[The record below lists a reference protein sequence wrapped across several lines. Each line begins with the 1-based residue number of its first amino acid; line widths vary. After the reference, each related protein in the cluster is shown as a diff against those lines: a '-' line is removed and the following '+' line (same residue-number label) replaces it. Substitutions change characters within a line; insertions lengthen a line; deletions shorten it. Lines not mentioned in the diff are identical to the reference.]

1 MADFIKKIW
10 RNKELRKNLLIVL
23 GILIV
28 FRIMSHIPIPG
39 VNLDALKKFF
49 DSNEVF
55 GLINVFS
62 GGAMSQF
69 SIVTLGVAPYINAS
83 IIMQLLTVVMPR
95 LEALQ
100 KEGERGQFKINQYTR
115 YLTVPL
121 AIVESY
127 GFILLLS
134 RASGGEPIITSLSP
148 FFLISAVITMTAGTV
163 LLMWLG
169 ELISERGVGNGLSLI
184 IFSGIVAQ
192 IPQSIQQIYV
202 NYNASQLLTIIGFA
216 FLALAIIMGIVVITE
231 GQRKIPV
238 TYAKRVRGLKMYG
251 GVSTHL
257 PIRVTQAGVIP
268 IIFAMSLMIFPEVIA
283 KFLSNAKTEFI
294 ANTAKTVGS
303 LFQTGTWFFSIFYF
317 LLVVAFTYFYTSVI
331 FKPDQVAENI
341 QKQGGFIPGLRPGNQ
356 TSDYLRRV
364 VNRITLAGA
373 VFFGVVAV
381 LPFIMQQFTGIKSL
395 VIGGTGLL
403 IVVSVAIEFMKQI
416 EAQLVMKSY
425 ENY

>member
-39 VNLDALKKFF
+39 ANLDALKKFF

-303 LFQTGTWFFSIFYF
+303 LFQTGTWFFSFFYF

>member
-127 GFILLLS
+127 GFTLLLS

>member
-39 VNLDALKKFF
+39 ANLDALKKFF

>member
-39 VNLDALKKFF
+39 ANLDALKKFF

-127 GFILLLS
+127 GFTLLLS

-216 FLALAIIMGIVVITE
+216 LLALAIIMGIVVITE

>member
-127 GFILLLS
+127 GFTLLLS

-303 LFQTGTWFFSIFYF
+303 LFQTGTWFFSFFYF

>member
-39 VNLDALKKFF
+39 ANLDALKKFF

-127 GFILLLS
+127 GFTLLLS

-303 LFQTGTWFFSIFYF
+303 LFQTGTWFFSFFYF

>member
-39 VNLDALKKFF
+39 TNLDALKKFF

-303 LFQTGTWFFSIFYF
+303 LFQTGTWFFSFFYF

>member
-39 VNLDALKKFF
+39 ANLDALKKFF

-127 GFILLLS
+127 GFTLLLS

>member
-216 FLALAIIMGIVVITE
+216 LLALAIIMGIVVITE

>member
-303 LFQTGTWFFSIFYF
+303 LFQTGTWFFSFFYF

>member
-127 GFILLLS
+127 GFTLLLS

-303 LFQTGTWFFSIFYF
+303 LFQTGTWFFSFFYF

-416 EAQLVMKSY
+416 EAQLIMKSY

>member
-39 VNLDALKKFF
+39 TNLDALKKFF

-127 GFILLLS
+127 GFTLLLS

-303 LFQTGTWFFSIFYF
+303 LFQTGTWFFSFFYF

>member
-127 GFILLLS
+127 GFTLLLS

-202 NYNASQLLTIIGFA
+202 IYNASQLLTIIGFA

-303 LFQTGTWFFSIFYF
+303 LFQTGTWFFSFFYF

>member
-184 IFSGIVAQ
+184 I
-192 IPQSIQQIYV
+192 
-202 NYNASQLLTIIGFA
+202 
-216 FLALAIIMGIVVITE
+216 
-231 GQRKIPV
+231 KI
-238 TYAKRVRGLKMYG
+238 
-251 GVSTHL
+251 
-257 PIRVTQAGVIP
+257 IRV
-268 IIFAMSLMIFPEVIA
+268 
-283 KFLSNAKTEFI
+283 
-294 ANTAKTVGS
+294 
-303 LFQTGTWFFSIFYF
+303 
-317 LLVVAFTYFYTSVI
+317 
-331 FKPDQVAENI
+331 
-341 QKQGGFIPGLRPGNQ
+341 
-356 TSDYLRRV
+356 
-364 VNRITLAGA
+364 
-373 VFFGVVAV
+373 
-381 LPFIMQQFTGIKSL
+381 
-395 VIGGTGLL
+395 
-403 IVVSVAIEFMKQI
+403 
-416 EAQLVMKSY
+416 
-425 ENY
+425 

>member
-134 RASGGEPIITSLSP
+134 RTSGGEPIITSLSP

>member
-216 FLALAIIMGIVVITE
+216 LLALAIIMGIVVITE

-303 LFQTGTWFFSIFYF
+303 LFQTGTWFFSFFYF

>member
-10 RNKELRKNLLIVL
+10 HNKELRKNLLIVL

-39 VNLDALKKFF
+39 ANLDALKKFF

-127 GFILLLS
+127 GFTLLLS

>member
-127 GFILLLS
+127 GFTLLLS

-303 LFQTGTWFFSIFYF
+303 LFQTGTWFFSFFLFFISCSIYIFLY
-317 LLVVAFTYFYTSVI
+317 V
-331 FKPDQVAENI
+331 
-341 QKQGGFIPGLRPGNQ
+341 
-356 TSDYLRRV
+356 SD
-364 VNRITLAGA
+364 I
-373 VFFGVVAV
+373 
-381 LPFIMQQFTGIKSL
+381 
-395 VIGGTGLL
+395 
-403 IVVSVAIEFMKQI
+403 
-416 EAQLVMKSY
+416 
-425 ENY
+425 